1 MQGQE
6 GGRWE
11 YRLPAARWLKL
22 VGGEAAAGDLPAC
35 LIAAPQPPAC
45 TLPLLL
51 CSWNGCSNQD
61 FALSTN
67 GTLDVLQYLAC
78 EWLRRPRR
86 QSLFEQAC

>member
-1 MQGQE
+1 
-6 GGRWE
+6 
-11 YRLPAARWLKL
+11 
-22 VGGEAAAGDLPAC
+22 
-35 LIAAPQPPAC
+35 
-45 TLPLLL
+45 LLL